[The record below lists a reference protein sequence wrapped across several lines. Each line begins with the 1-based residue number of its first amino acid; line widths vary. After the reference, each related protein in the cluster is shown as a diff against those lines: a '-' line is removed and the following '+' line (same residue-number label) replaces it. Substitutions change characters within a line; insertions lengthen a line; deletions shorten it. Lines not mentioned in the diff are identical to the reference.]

1 MDNFFCYRNFGPY
14 FNYVTQKI
22 DFFDPPPLPVM
33 RPSRMH
39 IPPPPHPLDCKWSI
53 TYADCSIHDFSGIID
68 PSQCCTTRFSFYK
81 NILYK
86 NIEDEMGQKVKNTL
100 RICSS
105 WTFAYKV
112 KNTLSSVSFLSL
124 HFHFYYYSLQNLL
137 RCLKYICPCYSPFV
151 SYIRLSNSFATSTL
165 GTFTPVCL

>member
-1 MDNFFCYRNFGPY
+1 MWVVGLWGLCVLLGLLNLMLNVWQQCIIC
-14 FNYVTQKI
+14 TCI
-22 DFFDPPPLPVM
+22 DFIL
-33 RPSRMH
+33 RMKISWRVARH
-39 IPPPPHPLDCKWSI
+39 
-53 TYADCSIHDFSGIID
+53 
-68 PSQCCTTRFSFYK
+68 TRFSFYK

-86 NIEDEMGQKVKNTL
+86 NIEDEMGQKVKNIL

-112 KNTLSSVSFLSL
+112 KNTLSQVSFLSL

-151 SYIRLSNSFATSTL
+151 SYIRLSNGFATSTL